1 MRRESIIGKA
11 TARRAVGL
19 VLGAVTTLAT
29 ATTGAQ
35 AQQVGPERWTVGAAA
50 GAWAPFSS
58 LIKAADSFDT
68 RLSSGPAFSL
78 EVRYLA
84 VDPVSV
90 YASGILALGTIRLG
104 SSIRPDVVGPSDQV
118 VVAGG
123 TAGIVL
129 TAADW
134 LDGNIQPTLR
144 LGGGFKWYRFD
155 LDGAD
160 SQLRPTA
167 DLGLGFRGL
176 GAGPIE
182 VSAEVRYLPSSFDQ
196 SRLPTRGIEPQ
207 DQRQSDLLFSIG
219 FGIRP

>member
-1 MRRESIIGKA
+1 MKRISIIERVA
-11 TARRAVGL
+11 ARRAVGL
-19 VLGAVTTLAT
+19 VLGAAILAT
-29 ATTGAQ
+29 TAQAQ
-35 AQQVGPERWTVGAAA
+35 AQQADRSPWTLWASA

-68 RLSSGPAFSL
+68 RLSAGPAFSL
-78 EVRYLA
+78 EARYLA
-84 VDPVSV
+84 ADPVSV
-90 YASGILALGTIRLG
+90 YASGILTFGTIRLG
-104 SSIRPDVVGPSDQV
+104 SSIRPDVVGPSDLV

-123 TAGIVL
+123 TAGVVL
-129 TAADW
+129 SPSDW
-134 LDGNIQPTLR
+134 LGGHIQPTLR

-155 LDGAD
+155 LTGAD

-167 DLGLGFRGL
+167 DLGVGFRGV

-196 SRLPTRGIEPQ
+196 SRLPTRGIAPQ